1 MIEVTYAYKTKLGE
15 KWKVATIS
23 FLSPK
28 KASRFIYA
36 CLSSK
41 NKVFM
46 HYSCDESDE
55 NEEMEILLR

>member
-1 MIEVTYAYKTKLGE
+1 MIEVVYAYYGKLSGN
-15 KWKVATIS
+15 WKVSSIK
-23 FLSPK
+23 FWSPQ
-28 KASRFIYA
+28 KAARFIYA

-55 NEEMEILLR
+55 NEEMSRLVR